1 MQDNVLFIFSIF
13 SWGACRRG
21 PSPAAA
27 SYPKP
32 GYALALGFGLIFLV
46 LLAGNSPAWAGKAAS
61 PLLVRLAP
69 SGWIHARAATDSPVG
84 IESLSPAIGS
94 LARSS
99 GARVRAVSAA
109 TPPEWQVWEF
119 ASAARRD
126 EALRRLRSMPGIAH
140 VEVAATRRLAAVIPN
155 DVNFGNQWGL
165 RNIGQT
171 VGGRAGTPGADI
183 GATQYW
189 QNNTGSAGIIVA
201 VIDTGITLTHPD
213 LQGNLWVNSGEI
225 PGNGIDDDG
234 NGFVDDVHG
243 WATFNNTNAI
253 EDLNGHGTAVSSI
266 IGADTNN
273 ALGMAGVAWNVSLMT
288 LNAFGDSGETTDD
301 KLVAAIDYA
310 VANGAHLINASWGG
324 GEYTE
329 VLRQAVERAWSA
341 GVVICAA
348 AGNEHQRMDL
358 HPFYPAA
365 FRYPNVISIGALD
378 NQDVMPFFS
387 VRGGSGVDVLAPG
400 VSVQVALRNGSYGY
414 SSGTSYA
421 APHVAGALAL
431 LYQQQPGIDPAVA
444 ARRILG
450 ATVPIKSARE
460 QCRSQGRLWLPALLN
475 ADSIAPAA
483 INDLEAMQIVS
494 NGARVSW
501 TAPGDNG
508 YTGSA
513 LFYDV
518 RVSSSPL
525 TMGNYYQATLP
536 AWIPTPREA
545 GARQSMVLT
554 GLEPST
560 DYYVAARAVDRS
572 GNIGPLGTVLQFRTR
587 DCVTILRQS
596 WESGLG
602 DWQATAPWHLD
613 AGRVSDGDGLYACS
627 TAAATPAGMGTY
639 DLVSPPFSLVGFE
652 NPVLRYQQL
661 YNFDSDYS
669 GDPVAPKV
677 YGRIE
682 VSTDG
687 GAAWTRLAV
696 VHSIREPYH
705 LQTLSLGSAA
715 GAASVRLR
723 WQLVVNTTTAQHTAW
738 YVDAIRVEEPSAW
751 LPEPATVL
759 VEPFG
764 EQGQFPNDLAGYT
777 ETVTSGAWTTSAQ
790 RARIAYTL
798 SPYAR
803 ELDLAYRAGASALY
817 TPDFPVTGT
826 YQVLVSWPRTA
837 NAANVIYRVNHATG
851 SIAFSQNQNGPVNGE
866 EWISLGLF
874 YFEKGRATAT
884 GSVMLDAG
892 EVTDRA
898 TSSLPGRIAAD
909 GIRFDFINEGLPAKA
924 SSLWMI
930 RGLE

>member
-1 MQDNVLFIFSIF
+1 MRIMTIQAAFMDHGIVSFRKF
-13 SWGACRRG
+13 RRG
-21 PSPAAA
+21 AVLGIAI
-27 SYPKP
+27 
-32 GYALALGFGLIFLV
+32 ALAV
-46 LLAGNSPAWAGKAAS
+46 LLAGPHWAWADAAVA
-61 PLLVRLAP
+61 PLVVRLAP
-69 SGWIHARAATDSPVG
+69 TGWIHARAATDGLVG
-84 IESLSPAIGS
+84 IESLAPPLGL
-94 LARSS
+94 LAKSS
-99 GARVRAVSAA
+99 GAKVRPVSAA

-119 ASAARRD
+119 FTAAQRD

-140 VEVAATRRLAAVIPN
+140 AEVAGTRRLAAVIPS
-155 DVNFGNQWGL
+155 DTNFGNQWGL

-171 VGGRAGTPGADI
+171 LGGQAGTPGVDI
-183 GATQYW
+183 GATVYW
-189 QNNTGSAGIIVA
+189 QNNTGSSSIRVA

-213 LQGNLWVNSGEI
+213 LQGNLWVNAGEI

-243 WATFNNTNAI
+243 WGTYNNTNGI
-253 EDLNGHGTAVSSI
+253 EDTNGHGTAVASI

-273 ALGMAGVAWNVSLMT
+273 ALGMAGVAWDVSLMI
-288 LNAFGDSGETTDD
+288 LNAFGTSGETTDD

-310 VANGAHLINASWGG
+310 IANGAQLINASWGG
-324 GEYTE
+324 GEYTDI
-329 VLRQAVERAWSA
+329 LREAVERAWSA

-365 FRYPNVISIGALD
+365 FRYPNVFSVGALD
-378 NQDVMPFFS
+378 NQENLPFFS
-387 VRGGSGVDVLAPG
+387 VRGGSGVDVMAPG
-400 VSVQVALRNGSYGY
+400 VTVQVALRNGLYGY
-414 SSGTSYA
+414 SSGTSHA
-421 APHVAGALAL
+421 TPHVSGALAL
-431 LYQQQPGIDPAVA
+431 LYHQQPGIDPAVA

-450 ATVPIKSARE
+450 ATIPAKSARE

-475 ADSIAPAA
+475 ADSIAPATMD
-483 INDLEAMQIVS
+483 DLEAVQIAS

-501 TAPGDNG
+501 TAPGDDGN
-508 YTGSA
+508 TGSA
-513 LFYDV
+513 LFYDI

-545 GARQSMVLT
+545 GTRQSILLN
-554 GLEPST
+554 GLEPSM

-572 GNIGPLGTVLQFRTR
+572 GNISPLGTVLQFRTR
-587 DCVTILRQS
+587 DSVTLLSQS
-596 WESGLG
+596 WEGGLG
-602 DWQATAPWHLD
+602 DWQAAAPWHLD
-613 AGRVSDGDGLYACS
+613 AGRVHDGFQACS
-627 TAAATPAGMGTY
+627 TAAASPASMGTY

-652 NPVLRYQQL
+652 NPVLRYRQL
-661 YNFDSDYS
+661 HNFDSDYS
-669 GDPVAPKV
+669 GDPAEPKV
-677 YGRIE
+677 YGTVE

-687 GAAWTRLAV
+687 GATWNRLAL
-696 VHSIREPYH
+696 VHSVHEPYH
-705 LQTLSLGSAA
+705 LQTVSLGSAA

-723 WQLVVNTTTAQHTAW
+723 WRLVVNTTTAQYTTW
-738 YVDAIRVEEPSAW
+738 SVDALRIEEPSAW
-751 LPEPATVL
+751 LPEPATLL

-764 EQGQFPNDLAGYT
+764 EQGQFRNDPAGYT
-777 ETVTSGAWTTSAQ
+777 ETATSGAWTTSAQ
-790 RARIAYTL
+790 RARIAYAL

-803 ELDLAYRAGASALY
+803 ELDLAHRAGASALY

-851 SIAFSQNQNGPVNGE
+851 SIAFSHNQNGPVNGG

-898 TSSLPGRIAAD
+898 TPSLPGRIAAD

-930 RGLE
+930 KGLE